1 MFLTFRISS
10 IPEPQVHRLRSSAG
24 AEACP
29 IALPGRCGDGPGCT
43 RCPAQSVPP
52 VLRSDGTHQLVRRFC
67 RPRQV
72 RTALVKTVMTV
83 LEQVGRGADAPANLA
98 RKGLCTE
105 NGSAPGIVSA
115 QKIRDRVVGGIR
127 SWGGWSVHRP
137 SVCSRRYASTAEIGA
152 PDTEYGLRT
161 IGVP

>member
-1 MFLTFRISS
+1 MVLTFRISS
-10 IPEPQVHRLRSSAG
+10 IPEPQVHRLRSSG
-24 AEACP
+24 CRSLP
-29 IALPGRCGDGPGCT
+29 HCSSGSLRRRTRVHAL
-43 RCPAQSVPP
+43 PAQSVPP

-105 NGSAPGIVSA
+105 NGSTPGIVSA
-115 QKIRDRVVGGIR
+115 QKIRDRVVGSIR